1 MKKDTAGHDAP
12 AGCKIN
18 SWYLK
23 GEKEETGFPYLRDV
37 LCQPETQANTGEIK
51 VHVPGFCNFQVLI
64 WYVCTNCLHIH

>member
-23 GEKEETGFPYLRDV
+23 GEKEEKGFPYLRDV